1 MRITKRAT
9 GRLAASV
16 CALLVCAPIRAA
28 IADDRISLAGSFNGW
43 NTADARFNLKPA
55 GQRWELSRVWE
66 CGRYAFKFVYN
77 GSWDRHLGSAGGDSL
92 GQPGQDIALT
102 IPQTGYYAIWLDPAA
117 KKWGLEPRKPDRPI
131 AIIRV
136 LGAES
141 GAATVELDGSLS
153 AHRLSKPLRKFE
165 WKVKYADNGPPVDL
179 RTKGP
184 MGAVVRVGRPGRYKI
199 ELTVSDGEMSGS
211 TVIERELGFGWMLG
225 MDLGDGGVERKLTML
240 PLADGT
246 FGWAF
251 VASRAFETPARVAAV
266 TDVDFARVMDREQ
279 FSFAAN
285 KPYLLRYGT
294 ISTELALRDG
304 GFHEF
309 QLAATDFREAP
320 RLIIERV
327 DVVGEFNNWTP
338 GRERMVT
345 TDGGQNYRLILELPE
360 GVYQYKYLVNGCM
373 DLADVHSDR
382 RFGGANGRSGF
393 LIGDDAAACGA
404 PKANDINISA
414 LRHAPG
420 DRTYAHRLGGNVLAL
435 RLRTLANDVD
445 SVIVRLKHGEKTI
458 SIPMRREASKFGFDY
473 WIAQVRDAA
482 PGVEYD
488 FVIRDG
494 TASMTYGSG
503 GASND
508 MSEKKPFAARAEGT
522 FATPDWAKTCVWYQI
537 FPERFRNG
545 DKGNDPDSTVPWQHE
560 WFMPYRAPTSQP
572 DGSAA
577 ERTGYAESGRLYD
590 FIYRRRYGGDLQG
603 IREKLPYLRNLGI
616 TAIYLNPIF
625 QAESLHKYD
634 ASDYRHID
642 DSLGVKDSRL
652 KLKGETEDPKTWQ
665 WSESD
670 KQFLAFLK
678 DAHAMGFKVILDG
691 VFNHVGREFWAFQ
704 DVMKNKEKS
713 KYVDWF
719 DIVSFE
725 PFHYKAWDRD
735 DGELPRLKH
744 DEKLGLS
751 KPVREHLFAVTRRWM
766 DPNGDGDPSDGID
779 GWRLDVASDVNEHFW
794 RDWRKLVKSINPNA
808 YIVAELWDESKKW
821 LKGDCFDGVMNY
833 EFAKRVQRFM
843 INDKKA
849 IKPSEFGK
857 ELDTMLAWY
866 EPQVNYVLQNLYDS
880 HDTDRIASMCMNP
893 DLEYDK
899 YNRLQDNNP
908 NYNSG
913 EPTRDCYDR
922 VKLAV
927 TFQMT
932 FLGAPMVWYGD
943 EVGMFGADDPT
954 CRKPMIWE
962 DLLPYQDPAEKI
974 HQDVRDHYRR
984 MIAIRNSRPA
994 LQLGSFEQLQ
1004 ADDATG
1010 VFAFSRT
1017 LDGKSIVVV
1026 LNNSD
1031 RPQMIGV
1038 PVSWPDGSAVIR
1050 LDDPKSVEVVD
1061 APAGSPAAR
1070 PSIRPVESIRPDFVV
1085 KNGRLQGFTLDP
1097 RTGGVFEL
1105 APR

>member
-1 MRITKRAT
+1 MKNPGWIKF
-9 GRLAASV
+9 RLSVAVLLFASAGPAVVSSAAERV
-16 CALLVCAPIRAA
+16 N
-28 IADDRISLAGSFNGW
+28 LAGSFNGW
-43 NTADARFNLKPA
+43 NTADPAFEMKPA
-55 GQRWELSRVWE
+55 GQRFELSRVWE
-66 CGRYAFKFVYN
+66 CGQYHFKFAFDGAWN
-77 GSWDRHLGSAGGDSL
+77 RHLGSAGGDSL
-92 GQPGQDIALT
+92 TQPGQDITLA
-102 IPQTGYYAIWLDPAA
+102 IPQTGFYAIWLDTTA
-117 KKWGLEPRKPDRPI
+117 KRWGLEPRKPDRPI

-136 LGAES
+136 IGAES
-141 GAATVELDGSLS
+141 GAATVLLDASLS
-153 AHRLSKPLRKFE
+153 AHRLGKILRKCS
-165 WKVKYADNGPPVDL
+165 WDVTYADDRPKPEMKAKGEMAETL
-179 RTKGP
+179 RVF
-184 MGAVVRVGRPGRYKI
+184 APGRYKI
-199 ELTVSDGEMSGS
+199 KLTVSDGEMSDS
-211 TVIERELGFGWMLG
+211 ATVERDLAFGWQLG
-225 MDLGDGGVERKLTML
+225 MGIGDGSGEQKLQML
-240 PLADGT
+240 PLVDGS

-251 VASRAFETPARVAAV
+251 VATKAFESAARVAGI
-266 TDVDFARVMDREQ
+266 TDDAFAKVMDRDQ
-279 FSFAAN
+279 FSFEAN
-285 KPYLLRYGT
+285 RPYLLRYGT
-294 ISTELALRDG
+294 VSTELAVRNG

-309 QLAATDFREAP
+309 QFAAAEFVESP
-320 RLIIERV
+320 KFVLERI
-327 DVVGEFNNWTP
+327 DIVGEFNNWTP

-345 TDGGQNYRLILELPE
+345 TDGGQTYRLIVELPD
-360 GVYQYKYLVNGCM
+360 GVYHYKYLINGSTFV
-373 DLADVHSDR
+373 ADPHCDA
-382 RFGGANGRSGF
+382 RFRDSTGNSGF
-393 LIGDDAAACGA
+393 LVGDDAAECGA
-404 PKANDINISA
+404 PKADDINARGLKHDPNDS
-414 LRHAPG
+414 
-420 DRTYAHRLGGNVLAL
+420 TYASRIGANLLSL
-435 RLRTLANDVD
+435 RMRTLANDVQ
-445 SVIVRLKHGEKTI
+445 SVTVRVKDGGKSVEV
-458 SIPMRREASKFGFDY
+458 PMRREASRFGFDY
-473 WIAQVRDAA
+473 WVAQVQNAA
-482 PGVEYD
+482 PGVSYD
-488 FVIRDG
+488 FVVRDG
-494 TASMTYGSG
+494 KASMGYGAG
-503 GASND
+503 GASID
-508 MSEKKPFAARAEGT
+508 MSQKKPFTARTKGA

-545 DKGNDPDSTVPWQHE
+545 DRSNDPASTVPWQHD
-560 WFMPYRAPTSQP
+560 WFMPYKAPAGKP

-577 ERTGYAESGRLYD
+577 EKSGYSESGRLYD

-603 IREKLPYLRNLGI
+603 IREKLPYLRGLGI

-642 DSLGVKDSRL
+642 DAFCVKDSRL

-678 DAHAMGFKVILDG
+678 EAHAMGFKVILDG

-725 PFHYKAWDRD
+725 PFHYKAWDHD

-744 DEKLGLS
+744 DEALGLS
-751 KPVREHLFAVTRRWM
+751 KPVREHIFAVTKRWM

-794 RDWRKLVKSINPNA
+794 RDWRKLVKSINPEA
-808 YIVAELWDESKKW
+808 YIVAELWEESKKW
-821 LKGDCFDGVMNY
+821 LKGDCFDAVMNY
-833 EFAKRVQRFM
+833 EFAKRVQRFVM
-843 INDKKA
+843 NQKKA
-849 IKPSEFGK
+849 TKPSEFGK
-857 ELDTMLAWY
+857 ELDGMLAWY

-913 EPTRDCYDR
+913 KPTQDCYDR

-954 CRKPMIWE
+954 CRKPMLWE
-962 DLLPYQDPAEKI
+962 DLLPYADAAEQI
-974 HQDVRDHYRR
+974 QEDVRDHYRR
-984 MIAIRNSRPA
+984 MIAIRNSRAP
-994 LQLGSFEQLQ
+994 LQLGSFEELQ

-1010 VFAFSRT
+1010 VYAFART
-1017 LDGKSIVVV
+1017 LDGNSIVVV

-1031 RPQMIGV
+1031 KPQMIGV
-1038 PVSWPDGSAVIR
+1038 PVSWPDEAAVIR
-1050 LDDPKSVEVVD
+1050 LDDPRSVDVVD
-1061 APAGSPAAR
+1061 APAGSPAGR
-1070 PSIRPVESIRPDFVV
+1070 PTIRPVADFKPQIVV
-1085 KNGRLQGFTLDP
+1085 KNGRLQGVTLDP

-1105 APR
+1105 APG